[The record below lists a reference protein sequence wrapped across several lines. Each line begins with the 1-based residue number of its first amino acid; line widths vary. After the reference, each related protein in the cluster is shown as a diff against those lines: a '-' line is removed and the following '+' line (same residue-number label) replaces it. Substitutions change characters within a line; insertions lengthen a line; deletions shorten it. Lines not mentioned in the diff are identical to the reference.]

1 MEIKKINKY
10 AIIMGAVSFFM
21 SFSSAII
28 ISCVLDF
35 SKKSGFNDSNIVL
48 SRWLGEGFG
57 YIGRF
62 IIGFLSD
69 SKGDRR
75 KFLLI
80 CYGSIIL
87 IKPMFIVSCLDISS
101 SMKLISYSLA
111 NIVEKFT
118 GAARDSIR
126 DVWILEMTG
135 GKNLKESLS
144 VRRGL
149 SNIGSFS
156 GALFSLMFAGK
167 IPYVELYSFAAIPA
181 FCGLFILFKYVQN
194 PKNITKNTSNNKIS
208 TFLMEFKNNEDKKI
222 LKIIFMTLICLFLGK
237 INELSLWVFAA
248 SKGVCL
254 KNAFLFLMYYASSM
268 IGALTLNYFCD
279 ILSIYGILF
288 ILAGINICF
297 NFLIIMKINYFILF
311 IANFYFGVYNSFLEI
326 LTSFLILKYFLN
338 SKWKATIIS
347 LLNLMIGIAYS
358 FSGIMN
364 RFLTGWYGLNFPFK
378 FSMIPT
384 FSGMILV
391 SYLYY
396 LDKKNS
402 QDN

>member
-1 MEIKKINKY
+1 
-10 AIIMGAVSFFM
+10 
-21 SFSSAII
+21 
-28 ISCVLDF
+28 
-35 SKKSGFNDSNIVL
+35 
-48 SRWLGEGFG
+48 
-57 YIGRF
+57 
-62 IIGFLSD
+62 
-69 SKGDRR
+69 
-75 KFLLI
+75 
-80 CYGSIIL
+80 
-87 IKPMFIVSCLDISS
+87 
-101 SMKLISYSLA
+101 
-111 NIVEKFT
+111 
-118 GAARDSIR
+118 
-126 DVWILEMTG
+126 
-135 GKNLKESLS
+135 
-144 VRRGL
+144 
-149 SNIGSFS
+149 
-156 GALFSLMFAGK
+156 
-167 IPYVELYSFAAIPA
+167 
-181 FCGLFILFKYVQN
+181 
-194 PKNITKNTSNNKIS
+194 
-208 TFLMEFKNNEDKKI
+208 
-222 LKIIFMTLICLFLGK
+222 MTLICLFLGK